1 MSEAASMQSETFSNR
16 DTAVAIEKAPDVLGI
31 KNDLD
36 LLGRIEAN
44 FFDLCKCG
52 LRASHALMA
61 PDEYSFSQHF
71 KRYTN
76 AIHQHLRL
84 VSVELYVY
92 LRTALPDGADRA
104 QVIELEAKASTL
116 CHRLVDVLA
125 SIELT
130 TGLRPEVRNKALS
143 AITRKLENHFM
154 RETEV
159 LFSIY
164 RRIA

>member
-1 MSEAASMQSETFSNR
+1 MSEAASMQSETFSNS

-31 KNDLD
+31 KNDPD

-44 FFDLCKCG
+44 FLDLCKCG
-52 LRASHALMA
+52 LSASNALTS
-61 PDEYSFSQHF
+61 PDEYSFRQHF
-71 KRYTN
+71 RRYTK
-76 AIHQHLRL
+76 AIQKHLRL
-84 VSVELYVY
+84 ISVELYVY
-92 LRTALPDGADRA
+92 LRTTLPDGADRA
-104 QVIELEAKASTL
+104 QVVELEAKANAL
-116 CHRLVDVLA
+116 CYRLVDIVA

-130 TGLRPEVRNKALS
+130 ARLLPQDRDRALS
-143 AITRKLENHFM
+143 ALTRTLENHFM